1 MLCVDIVEGYL
12 AKTDV
17 CVPVSLD
24 DALDNL
30 LKTTEI
36 ASVQKSEPRERKA
49 EWQPGV
55 TWNGEE
61 GSITTAPIEGDSHPD
76 WSGVLRMWGLDPE
89 NFAVV
94 EPVLFNVWGDTMG
107 ILNRQWKGKV
117 VRKGAKENADIE
129 ALIQEIRKHKPKPP
143 KPFVGSASLV
153 VCASDWQVGKR
164 DGDGLKG
171 LVGRWLQAI
180 DDVEF
185 RLKELRKMGRPIDSI
200 TLLCLGDLVEGCDG
214 HYDIQTFTVEV
225 DRRDQVKIARRL
237 LRDALIRWS
246 KIVPEITVAA
256 IGGNHGENR
265 KNGKAFTTLG
275 DNDDVALVESV
286 AEIFGANPDA
296 YSHIKFAIPTDELS
310 LTLEVKGKIIGITH
324 GHLARAG
331 AGPEAKLRRWIADQ
345 TLGRQAIGDCD
356 ILVSGHYHSFKLADW
371 GGVKWIQAPALD
383 GGSIWWRQSTGEIA
397 DVGVLTFVVS
407 QEGISDLQLLK

>member
-1 MLCVDIVEGYL
+1 MLCADIVEGYL

-17 CVPVSLD
+17 SVQLNID

-36 ASVQKSEPRERKA
+36 ASVQKTEPRQRQA
-49 EWQPGV
+49 EWTPGV
-55 TWNGEE
+55 TWMGDE
-61 GSITTAPIEGDSHPD
+61 GTITTPPVEGESHPD
-76 WSGVLRMWGLDPE
+76 WSGVLKMWGLDPE
-89 NFAVV
+89 HFAVV
-94 EPVLFNVWGDTMG
+94 EPVLFNVWGDTLG

-117 VRKGAKENADIE
+117 VRKGRQETADIE
-129 ALIQEIRKHKPKPP
+129 SLIAEIKKHKPRERKEIE
-143 KPFVGSASLV
+143 GGASLV

-185 RLKELRKMGRPIDSI
+185 RLKELKKLGRPIDSI
-200 TLLCLGDLVEGCDG
+200 TVLCLGDLVEGCDG

-246 KIVPEITVAA
+246 KVVPSITVAA

-286 AEIFGANPDA
+286 AEIFQANPEA
-296 YSHIKFAIPTDELS
+296 YGHIKFAIPTDELS
-310 LTLEVKGKIIGITH
+310 LTLEVHGQIIGITH
-324 GHLARAG
+324 GHLARSG
-331 AGPEAKLRRWIADQ
+331 QGVEGKLRRWIADQ
-345 TLGRQAIGDCD
+345 TLGRQKIGDCD
-356 ILVSGHYHSFKLADW
+356 ILVTGHYHSFKLADW
-371 GGVKWIQAPALD
+371 GGVKWLQAPALD
-383 GGSIWWRQSTGEIA
+383 GGSVWWRQSTGEIA
-397 DVGVLTFVVS
+397 DVGVLTFLVS
-407 QEGISDLQLLK
+407 SRGVSDIQLL

>member
-1 MLCVDIVEGYL
+1 MLCADIVEGYL

-17 CVPVSLD
+17 SVQLNID

-36 ASVQKSEPRERKA
+36 ASVQKTEPRQRQA
-49 EWQPGV
+49 EWLPGV
-55 TWNGEE
+55 TWTGDE
-61 GSITTAPIEGDSHPD
+61 GTITTPPVEGESHPD
-76 WSGVLRMWGLDPE
+76 WSGVLKLWGLDPE
-89 NFAVV
+89 HFTVV
-94 EPVLFNVWGDTMG
+94 EPVLFNVWGDTLG

-117 VRKGAKENADIE
+117 IRKGKQEVADIE
-129 ALIQEIRKHKPKPP
+129 ALVAEIKKHKPRERKE
-143 KPFVGSASLV
+143 FVGSASLV
-153 VCASDWQVGKR
+153 VCVSDWQVGKR

-185 RLKELRKMGRPIDSI
+185 RLKELKKIGRPIDSI
-200 TLLCLGDLVEGCDG
+200 TVLCLGDLVEGCDG

-246 KIVPEITVAA
+246 KVVPEITVAA

-265 KNGKAFTTLG
+265 KNGKAFTTLN

-286 AEIFGANPDA
+286 AEIFQANPEA
-296 YSHIKFAIPTDELS
+296 YGHINFAIPTDELS
-310 LTLEVKGKIIGITH
+310 LTIEVHGKIIGITH
-324 GHLARAG
+324 GHLARSG
-331 AGPEAKLRRWIADQ
+331 QGVEGKLRRWIADQ
-345 TLGRQAIGDCD
+345 TLGRQKIGDCD
-356 ILVSGHYHSFKLADW
+356 ILVTGHYHSFKLADW
-371 GGVKWIQAPALD
+371 GGVKWLQAPALD

-407 QEGISDLQLLK
+407 QAGVSDIQVL

>member
-17 CVPVSLD
+17 SVQLNID

-30 LKTTEI
+30 LKTTEV
-36 ASVQKSEPRERKA
+36 ASVQKTEPRQRQA
-49 EWQPGV
+49 EWTPGV
-55 TWNGEE
+55 TWMGDE
-61 GSITTAPIEGDSHPD
+61 GTITTPPVEGETHPD

-89 NFAVV
+89 HFAVV
-94 EPVLFNVWGDTMG
+94 EPVLFNVWGDTLG

-117 VRKGAKENADIE
+117 VRKGRQETADID
-129 ALIQEIRKHKPKPP
+129 ALIQEIKKHKPRERKEIE
-143 KPFVGSASLV
+143 GGASLV

-171 LVGRWLQAI
+171 LVGRWLQAV
-180 DDVEF
+180 DDVEL
-185 RLKELRKMGRPIDSI
+185 RLKELKKLGRPIDSI
-200 TLLCLGDLVEGCDG
+200 TVLCLGDLVEGCDG

-246 KIVPEITVAA
+246 KVVPSITVAA

-265 KNGKAFTTLG
+265 KNGKAFTTLA

-286 AEIFGANPDA
+286 AEIFQANPEA
-296 YSHIKFAIPTDELS
+296 YGHIKFAIPTDELS
-310 LTLEVKGKIIGITH
+310 LTLEVHGKIIGITH
-324 GHLARAG
+324 GHLARSG
-331 AGPEAKLRRWIADQ
+331 AGTEAKLRRWIADQ
-345 TLGRQAIGDCD
+345 TLGRQRIGDCD
-356 ILVSGHYHSFKLADW
+356 ILVTGHYHSFKLADW

-383 GGSIWWRQSTGEIA
+383 GGSVWWRQSTGEIA
-397 DVGVLTFVVS
+397 DVGVLTFLVS
-407 QEGISDLQLLK
+407 SQGVSDIQLL

>member
-1 MLCVDIVEGYL
+1 M

-17 CVPVSLD
+17 SVQLNID

-36 ASVQKSEPRERKA
+36 ASVQKTEPRQRQA
-49 EWQPGV
+49 EWTPGV
-55 TWNGEE
+55 TWMGDE
-61 GSITTAPIEGDSHPD
+61 GTITTPPVEGETHPD

-89 NFAVV
+89 HFAVV
-94 EPVLFNVWGDTMG
+94 EPVLFNVWGDTLG

-117 VRKGAKENADIE
+117 VRKGRQETADID
-129 ALIQEIRKHKPKPP
+129 ALIQEIKKHKPRERKEIE
-143 KPFVGSASLV
+143 GGASLV

-180 DDVEF
+180 DDVEL
-185 RLKELRKMGRPIDSI
+185 RLKELKKLGRPIDSI
-200 TLLCLGDLVEGCDG
+200 TVLCLGDLVEGCDG

-246 KIVPEITVAA
+246 KVVPSITVAA

-286 AEIFGANPDA
+286 AEIFQANPEA
-296 YSHIKFAIPTDELS
+296 YGHIKFAIPTDELS
-310 LTLEVKGKIIGITH
+310 LTLEVHGKIIGITH
-324 GHLARAG
+324 GHLARSG
-331 AGPEAKLRRWIADQ
+331 AGTEAKLRRWIADQ
-345 TLGRQAIGDCD
+345 TLGRQRIGDCD
-356 ILVSGHYHSFKLADW
+356 ILVTGHYHSFKLADW

-383 GGSIWWRQSTGEIA
+383 GGSVWWRQSTGEIA
-397 DVGVLTFVVS
+397 DVGVLTFLVS
-407 QEGISDLQLLK
+407 SQGVSDIQLL

>member
-1 MLCVDIVEGYL
+1 M

-17 CVPVSLD
+17 SVQLNID

-30 LKTTEI
+30 LKTTEV
-36 ASVQKSEPRERKA
+36 ASVQKTEPRQRQA
-49 EWQPGV
+49 EWTPGV
-55 TWNGEE
+55 TWMGDE
-61 GSITTAPIEGDSHPD
+61 GTITTPPVEGESHPD

-89 NFAVV
+89 HFAVV
-94 EPVLFNVWGDTMG
+94 EPVLFNVWGDTLG

-117 VRKGAKENADIE
+117 VRKGRQETADID
-129 ALIQEIRKHKPKPP
+129 ALIQEIKKHKPRERKEIE
-143 KPFVGSASLV
+143 GGASLV

-171 LVGRWLQAI
+171 LVGRWLQAV
-180 DDVEF
+180 DDVEL
-185 RLKELRKMGRPIDSI
+185 RLKELKKLGRPIDSI
-200 TLLCLGDLVEGCDG
+200 TVLCLGDLVEGCDG

-246 KIVPEITVAA
+246 KVVPSITVAA

-286 AEIFGANPDA
+286 AEIFQANPEA
-296 YSHIKFAIPTDELS
+296 YGHIKFAIPTDELS
-310 LTLEVKGKIIGITH
+310 LTLEVHGKIIGITH
-324 GHLARAG
+324 GHLARSG
-331 AGPEAKLRRWIADQ
+331 AGTEAKLRRWIADQ
-345 TLGRQAIGDCD
+345 TLGRQRIGDCD
-356 ILVSGHYHSFKLADW
+356 ILVTGHYHSFKLADW

-383 GGSIWWRQSTGEIA
+383 GGSVWWRQSTGEIA
-397 DVGVLTFVVS
+397 DVGVLTFLVS
-407 QEGISDLQLLK
+407 SQGVSDIQLL

>member
-1 MLCVDIVEGYL
+1 M

-17 CVPVSLD
+17 SVQLNLD

-36 ASVQKSEPRERKA
+36 ASVQKTEPRQRQA
-49 EWQPGV
+49 EWTPGV
-55 TWNGEE
+55 TWMGDEGTVTTPPVEGE
-61 GSITTAPIEGDSHPD
+61 AHPD
-76 WSGVLRMWGLDPE
+76 WSGVLKMWGLDPE
-89 NFAVV
+89 HFAVV
-94 EPVLFNVWGDTMG
+94 EPVLFNVWGDTLG

-117 VRKGAKENADIE
+117 VRKGRQETADIE
-129 ALIQEIRKHKPKPP
+129 SLIAEIKKHKPRERKEIE
-143 KPFVGSASLV
+143 GGASLV

-185 RLKELRKMGRPIDSI
+185 RLKELKKLGRPIDSI
-200 TLLCLGDLVEGCDG
+200 TVLCLGDLVEGCDG

-246 KIVPEITVAA
+246 RVVPSITVAA

-286 AEIFGANPDA
+286 AEIFQANPEA
-296 YSHIKFAIPTDELS
+296 YGHIKFAIPTDELS
-310 LTLEVKGKIIGITH
+310 LTLEVHGQIIGITH
-324 GHLARAG
+324 GHLARSG
-331 AGPEAKLRRWIADQ
+331 QGVESKLRRWIADQ
-345 TLGRQAIGDCD
+345 TLGRQKIGDCD
-356 ILVSGHYHSFKLADW
+356 ILVTGHYHSFKLADW

-383 GGSIWWRQSTGEIA
+383 GGSVWWRQSTGEIA
-397 DVGVLTFVVS
+397 DVGVLTFLVS
-407 QEGISDLQLLK
+407 SRGVSDIQLL

>member
-1 MLCVDIVEGYL
+1 M

-17 CVPVSLD
+17 SVQLNID

-36 ASVQKSEPRERKA
+36 ASVQKTEPRQRQA
-49 EWQPGV
+49 EWTPGV
-55 TWNGEE
+55 TWMGDE
-61 GSITTAPIEGDSHPD
+61 GTITTPPVEGETHPD

-89 NFAVV
+89 HFAVV
-94 EPVLFNVWGDTMG
+94 EPVLFNVWGDTLG

-117 VRKGAKENADIE
+117 VRKGRLETADIE
-129 ALIQEIRKHKPKPP
+129 SLIAEIKKHKPRERKEIE
-143 KPFVGSASLV
+143 GGASLV

-185 RLKELRKMGRPIDSI
+185 RLKELKKLGRPIDSI
-200 TLLCLGDLVEGCDG
+200 TVLCLGDLVEGCDG

-246 KIVPEITVAA
+246 KVVPSITVAA

-286 AEIFGANPDA
+286 AEIFQANPEA
-296 YSHIKFAIPTDELS
+296 YGHIKFAIPTDELS
-310 LTLEVKGKIIGITH
+310 LTLEVHGKIIGITH
-324 GHLARAG
+324 GHLARSG
-331 AGPEAKLRRWIADQ
+331 AGTEAKLRRWIADQ
-345 TLGRQAIGDCD
+345 TLGRQRIGDCD
-356 ILVSGHYHSFKLADW
+356 ILVTGHYHSFKLADW

-383 GGSIWWRQSTGEIA
+383 GGSVWWRQSTGEIA
-397 DVGVLTFVVS
+397 DVGVLTFLVS
-407 QEGISDLQLLK
+407 SQGVSDIQLL

>member
-1 MLCVDIVEGYL
+1 MV
-12 AKTDV
+12 KTDV
-17 CVPVSLD
+17 SVQLNID

-36 ASVQKSEPRERKA
+36 ASVQKTEPRQRQA
-49 EWQPGV
+49 EWTPGV
-55 TWNGEE
+55 TWMGDE
-61 GSITTAPIEGDSHPD
+61 GTITTPPVEGEVHPD
-76 WSGVLRMWGLDPE
+76 WSGVLKMWGLDPE
-89 NFAVV
+89 HFAVV
-94 EPVLFNVWGDTMG
+94 EPVLFNVWGDTLG

-117 VRKGAKENADIE
+117 VRKGRQETADIE
-129 ALIQEIRKHKPKPP
+129 SLIAEIKKHKPRERKEIE
-143 KPFVGSASLV
+143 GGASLV

-185 RLKELRKMGRPIDSI
+185 RLKELKKLGRPIDSI
-200 TLLCLGDLVEGCDG
+200 TVLCLGDLVEGCDG

-246 KIVPEITVAA
+246 RVVPSITVAA
-256 IGGNHGENR
+256 IAGNHGENR

-286 AEIFGANPDA
+286 AEIFQANPEA
-296 YSHIKFAIPTDELS
+296 YGHIKFAIPTDELS
-310 LTLEVKGKIIGITH
+310 LTLEVHGQIIGITH
-324 GHLARAG
+324 GHLARSG
-331 AGPEAKLRRWIADQ
+331 QGVEGKLRRWIADQ
-345 TLGRQAIGDCD
+345 TLGRQKIGDCD
-356 ILVSGHYHSFKLADW
+356 ILVTGHYHSFKLADW

-383 GGSIWWRQSTGEIA
+383 GGSVWWRQSTGEIA
-397 DVGVLTFVVS
+397 DVGVLTFLVS
-407 QEGISDLQLLK
+407 SRGVSDIQLL

>member
-1 MLCVDIVEGYL
+1 MV
-12 AKTDV
+12 KTDV
-17 CVPVSLD
+17 SVQLNLD

-36 ASVQKSEPRERKA
+36 ASVQKTEPRQRQA
-49 EWQPGV
+49 EWTPGV
-55 TWNGEE
+55 TWMGDE
-61 GSITTAPIEGDSHPD
+61 GTITTPPVEGEVHPD
-76 WSGVLRMWGLDPE
+76 WSGVLKMWGLDPE
-89 NFAVV
+89 HFAVV
-94 EPVLFNVWGDTMG
+94 EPVLFNVWGDTLG

-117 VRKGAKENADIE
+117 VRKGRQETADIE
-129 ALIQEIRKHKPKPP
+129 SLIAEIKKHKPRERKEI
-143 KPFVGSASLV
+143 VGGASLV

-185 RLKELRKMGRPIDSI
+185 RLKELKKLGRPIDSI
-200 TLLCLGDLVEGCDG
+200 TVLCLGDLVEGCDG

-246 KIVPEITVAA
+246 RVVPSITVAA
-256 IGGNHGENR
+256 IAGNHGENR

-286 AEIFGANPDA
+286 AEIFQANPEA
-296 YSHIKFAIPTDELS
+296 YGHIKFAIPTDELS
-310 LTLEVKGKIIGITH
+310 LTLEVHGQIIGITH
-324 GHLARAG
+324 GHLARSG
-331 AGPEAKLRRWIADQ
+331 QGVEGKLRRWIADQ
-345 TLGRQAIGDCD
+345 TLGRQKIGDCD
-356 ILVSGHYHSFKLADW
+356 ILVTGHYHSFKLADW

-383 GGSIWWRQSTGEIA
+383 GGSVWWRQSTGEIA
-397 DVGVLTFVVS
+397 DVGVLTFLVS
-407 QEGISDLQLLK
+407 SQGVSDIQLL

>member
-1 MLCVDIVEGYL
+1 M

-17 CVPVSLD
+17 SVQLNID

-30 LKTTEI
+30 LKNTEV
-36 ASVQKSEPRERKA
+36 ASVQKTEQRQRQD
-49 EWQPGV
+49 EWTPGV
-55 TWNGEE
+55 TWMGDE
-61 GSITTAPIEGDSHPD
+61 GTITTPPVEGESHPD

-89 NFAVV
+89 HFAVV
-94 EPVLFNVWGDTMG
+94 EPVLFNVWGDTLG

-117 VRKGAKENADIE
+117 VRKGKQETADIE
-129 ALIQEIRKHKPKPP
+129 SLIAEIKKHKPRERKEIE
-143 KPFVGSASLV
+143 GGASLV

-185 RLKELRKMGRPIDSI
+185 RLKELKKLGRPIDSI
-200 TLLCLGDLVEGCDG
+200 TVLCLGDLVEGCDG

-246 KIVPEITVAA
+246 RVVPSITVAA

-286 AEIFGANPDA
+286 AEIFQANPEA
-296 YSHIKFAIPTDELS
+296 YGHIKFAIPTDELS
-310 LTLEVKGKIIGITH
+310 LTLEVHGQIIGITH
-324 GHLARAG
+324 GHLARSG
-331 AGPEAKLRRWIADQ
+331 QGVESKLRRWIADQ
-345 TLGRQAIGDCD
+345 TLGRQKIGDCD
-356 ILVSGHYHSFKLADW
+356 ILVTGHYHSFKLADW

-383 GGSIWWRQSTGEIA
+383 GGSVWWRQSTGEIA
-397 DVGVLTFVVS
+397 DVGVLTFLVS
-407 QEGISDLQLLK
+407 SRGVSDIQLL

>member
-1 MLCVDIVEGYL
+1 LNI
-12 AKTDV
+12 
-17 CVPVSLD
+17 D

-36 ASVQKSEPRERKA
+36 ASVQKTEPRQRQA
-49 EWQPGV
+49 EWTPGV
-55 TWNGEE
+55 TWMGDE
-61 GSITTAPIEGDSHPD
+61 GTITTPPVEGEVHPD
-76 WSGVLRMWGLDPE
+76 WSGVLKMWGLDPE
-89 NFAVV
+89 HFAVV
-94 EPVLFNVWGDTMG
+94 EPVLFNVWGDTLG
-107 ILNRQWKGKV
+107 VLNRQWKGKV
-117 VRKGAKENADIE
+117 VRKGRQETADIE
-129 ALIQEIRKHKPKPP
+129 SLIAEIKKHKPRERKEI
-143 KPFVGSASLV
+143 VGGASLV

-185 RLKELRKMGRPIDSI
+185 RLKELKKLGRPIDSI
-200 TLLCLGDLVEGCDG
+200 TVLCLGDLVEGCDG

-246 KIVPEITVAA
+246 RVVPSITVAA

-286 AEIFGANPDA
+286 AEIFQANPEA
-296 YSHIKFAIPTDELS
+296 YGHIKFAIPTDELS
-310 LTLEVKGKIIGITH
+310 LTLEVHGQIIGITH
-324 GHLARAG
+324 GHLARSG
-331 AGPEAKLRRWIADQ
+331 QGVEGKLRRWIADQ
-345 TLGRQAIGDCD
+345 TLGRQKIGDCD
-356 ILVSGHYHSFKLADW
+356 ILVTGHYHSFKLADW

-383 GGSIWWRQSTGEIA
+383 GGSVWWRQSTGEIA
-397 DVGVLTFVVS
+397 DVGVLTFLVS
-407 QEGISDLQLLK
+407 SQGVSDIQLL

>member
-1 MLCVDIVEGYL
+1 MLCADIVEGYL

-17 CVPVSLD
+17 SVQLNID

-36 ASVQKSEPRERKA
+36 ASVQKTEPRQRQA
-49 EWQPGV
+49 EWTPGV
-55 TWNGEE
+55 TWMGDE
-61 GSITTAPIEGDSHPD
+61 GTITTPPVEGEVHPD
-76 WSGVLRMWGLDPE
+76 WSGVLKMWGLDPE
-89 NFAVV
+89 HFAVV
-94 EPVLFNVWGDTMG
+94 EPVLFNVWGDTLG

-117 VRKGAKENADIE
+117 VRKGRQETADIE
-129 ALIQEIRKHKPKPP
+129 SLIAEIKKHKPRERKEIE
-143 KPFVGSASLV
+143 GGASLV

-185 RLKELRKMGRPIDSI
+185 RLKELKKLGRPIDSI
-200 TLLCLGDLVEGCDG
+200 TVLCLGDLVEGCDG

-246 KIVPEITVAA
+246 KVVPSITVAA

-286 AEIFGANPDA
+286 AEIFQANPEA
-296 YSHIKFAIPTDELS
+296 YGHIKFAIPTDELS
-310 LTLEVKGKIIGITH
+310 LTLEVHGKIIGITH
-324 GHLARAG
+324 GHLARSG
-331 AGPEAKLRRWIADQ
+331 AGTEAKLRRWIADQ
-345 TLGRQAIGDCD
+345 TLGRQRIGDCD
-356 ILVSGHYHSFKLADW
+356 ILVTGHYHSFKLADW

-383 GGSIWWRQSTGEIA
+383 GGSVWWRQSTGEIA
-397 DVGVLTFVVS
+397 DVGVLTFLVS
-407 QEGISDLQLLK
+407 SQGVSDIQLL

>member
-1 MLCVDIVEGYL
+1 M

-17 CVPVSLD
+17 SVQLNID

-30 LKTTEI
+30 LKTTEV
-36 ASVQKSEPRERKA
+36 ASVQKTEPRQRQA
-49 EWQPGV
+49 EWTPGV
-55 TWNGEE
+55 TWMGDE
-61 GSITTAPIEGDSHPD
+61 GTITTPPVEGESHPD

-89 NFAVV
+89 HFAVV
-94 EPVLFNVWGDTMG
+94 EPVLFNVWGDTLG

-117 VRKGAKENADIE
+117 VRKGRQETADIE
-129 ALIQEIRKHKPKPP
+129 SLIAEIKKHKPRERKEIE
-143 KPFVGSASLV
+143 GGASLV

-185 RLKELRKMGRPIDSI
+185 RLKELKKLGRPIDSI
-200 TLLCLGDLVEGCDG
+200 TVLCLGDLVEGCDG

-246 KIVPEITVAA
+246 RVVPSITVAA

-265 KNGKAFTTLG
+265 KNGKSFTTLG

-286 AEIFGANPDA
+286 AEIFQANPEA
-296 YSHIKFAIPTDELS
+296 YGHIKFAIPTDELS
-310 LTLEVKGKIIGITH
+310 LTLEIHGKIIGITH
-324 GHLARAG
+324 GHLARSG
-331 AGPEAKLRRWIADQ
+331 QGVEGKLRRWIADQ
-345 TLGRQAIGDCD
+345 TLGRQKIGDCD
-356 ILVSGHYHSFKLADW
+356 ILVTGHYHSFKLADW
-371 GGVKWIQAPALD
+371 GGVKWLQAPALD
-383 GGSIWWRQSTGEIA
+383 GGSVWWRQSTGEIA
-397 DVGVLTFVVS
+397 DVGVLTFLVS
-407 QEGISDLQLLK
+407 SQGVSDIQLL

>member
-1 MLCVDIVEGYL
+1 MN
-12 AKTDV
+12 
-17 CVPVSLD
+17 LD

-36 ASVQKSEPRERKA
+36 ASVQKTEPRQRQA
-49 EWQPGV
+49 EWTPGV
-55 TWNGEE
+55 TWMGDE
-61 GSITTAPIEGDSHPD
+61 GTITTPPVEGESHPD

-89 NFAVV
+89 HFAVV
-94 EPVLFNVWGDTMG
+94 EPVLFNVWGDTLG

-117 VRKGAKENADIE
+117 VRKGRQETADIE
-129 ALIQEIRKHKPKPP
+129 SLIAEIKKHKPRERKEIQ
-143 KPFVGSASLV
+143 GEASLV

-185 RLKELRKMGRPIDSI
+185 RLKELKKLGRPIDSI
-200 TLLCLGDLVEGCDG
+200 TVLCLGDLVEGCDG

-246 KIVPEITVAA
+246 RVVPSITVAA

-265 KNGKAFTTLG
+265 KNGKSFTTLG

-286 AEIFGANPDA
+286 AEIFQANPEA
-296 YSHIKFAIPTDELS
+296 YGHIKFAIPTDELS
-310 LTLEVKGKIIGITH
+310 LTLEVHGQIIGITH
-324 GHLARAG
+324 GHLARSG
-331 AGPEAKLRRWIADQ
+331 QGVEGKLRRWIADQ
-345 TLGRQAIGDCD
+345 TLGRQKIGDCD
-356 ILVSGHYHSFKLADW
+356 ILVTGHYHSFKLADW
-371 GGVKWIQAPALD
+371 GGVKWLQAPALD
-383 GGSIWWRQSTGEIA
+383 GGSVWWRQSTGEIA
-397 DVGVLTFVVS
+397 DVGVLTFLVS
-407 QEGISDLQLLK
+407 SQGVSDIQLL

>member
-1 MLCVDIVEGYL
+1 MN
-12 AKTDV
+12 
-17 CVPVSLD
+17 LD

-36 ASVQKSEPRERKA
+36 ASVQKTEPRQRQA
-49 EWQPGV
+49 EWTPGV
-55 TWNGEE
+55 TWMGDE
-61 GSITTAPIEGDSHPD
+61 GTITTPPVEGESHPD

-89 NFAVV
+89 HFAVV
-94 EPVLFNVWGDTMG
+94 EPVLFNVWGDTLG
-107 ILNRQWKGKV
+107 ILNRQWKGRV
-117 VRKGAKENADIE
+117 VRKGRQETADIE
-129 ALIQEIRKHKPKPP
+129 SLIAEIKKHKPRERKQIE
-143 KPFVGSASLV
+143 GGASLV

-185 RLKELRKMGRPIDSI
+185 RLKELKKLGRPIDSI
-200 TLLCLGDLVEGCDG
+200 TVLCLGDLVEGCDG

-246 KIVPEITVAA
+246 RVVPSITVAA

-265 KNGKAFTTLG
+265 KNGKSFTTLG

-286 AEIFGANPDA
+286 AEIFQANPEA
-296 YSHIKFAIPTDELS
+296 YGHIKFAIPTDELS
-310 LTLEVKGKIIGITH
+310 LTLEVHGQIIGITH
-324 GHLARAG
+324 GHLARSG
-331 AGPEAKLRRWIADQ
+331 QGVEGKLRRWIADQ
-345 TLGRQAIGDCD
+345 TLGRQKIGDCD
-356 ILVSGHYHSFKLADW
+356 ILVTGHYHSFKLADW
-371 GGVKWIQAPALD
+371 GGVKWLQAPALD
-383 GGSIWWRQSTGEIA
+383 GGSVWWRQSTGEIA
-397 DVGVLTFVVS
+397 DVGVLTFLVS
-407 QEGISDLQLLK
+407 SQGVSDIQLL